1 MKPMNTLNEMAAYF
15 IKTARQIQAVV
26 GHVSASVVYT
36 QTTNVED
43 ECDGWMAFDRVTK
56 FDVNQT
62 ARVRAALQAVVAA
75 GRGDGGGDDEGGDD
89 GTVMSS

>member
-1 MKPMNTLNEMAAYF
+1 
-15 IKTARQIQAVV
+15 
-26 GHVSASVVYT
+26 
-36 QTTNVED
+36 
-43 ECDGWMAFDRVTK
+43 MAFDRVTK

-89 GTVMSS
+89 GTVM